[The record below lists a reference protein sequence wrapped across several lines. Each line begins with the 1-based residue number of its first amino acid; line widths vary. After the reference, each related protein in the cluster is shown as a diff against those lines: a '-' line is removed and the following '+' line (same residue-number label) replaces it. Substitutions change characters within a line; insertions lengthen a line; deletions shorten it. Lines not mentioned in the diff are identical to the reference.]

1 MRFFRCVRFAGLLTG
16 VVLLLGCNNKPTG
29 MPGMVP
35 GNGPGQQR
43 DLPLKA
49 GKKPLPYEPPS
60 PKPPP

>member
-1 MRFFRCVRFAGLLTG
+1 MHLCLRARLAGLLIG
-16 VVLLLGCNNKPTG
+16 SMLLVGCGSKPTG

-35 GNGPGQQR
+35 GTGAGQQR
-43 DLPLKA
+43 DLPLKK

>member
-1 MRFFRCVRFAGLLTG
+1 MRLRYRTRFAGLLIG
-16 VVLLLGCNNKPTG
+16 SLLLAGCDSKPTG

-35 GNGPGQQR
+35 GTGPGQQR
-43 DLPLKA
+43 DLPLKK